1 MILPEEQELVR
12 LEAEQA
18 ELEEQVA
25 TAELILETTKTET
38 AQFQRRYYETVGRL
52 YVQLDE
58 LDALIAK
65 VKAGL
70 SPNNAVAQA
79 HAQTTAQQ
87 AKQSAEEAGVIE
99 SQPAP
104 PLEITPELKHAF
116 RKAAKLIHPDR
127 ATTELERLRRTEVMA
142 KVNLAYETG
151 NQQEIERLIIEFGQ
165 DPEAISGEDIASRI
179 VKAIR
184 RIAQLRRRM
193 GETQQEMEALLETAV
208 FQLKKTVE
216 ETEAMGGDPLGDLTR
231 KITQELSERKVQL
244 EMAKL

>member
-1 MILPEEQELVR
+1 MILPEEKELTR
-12 LEAEQA
+12 LEDEQA
-18 ELEEQVA
+18 ALEEQVA
-25 TAELILETTKTET
+25 SAELVLETIKTET

-70 SPNNAVAQA
+70 SPNDAAVQA
-79 HAQTTAQQ
+79 HAQAAAQQ
-87 AKQSAEEAGVIE
+87 AKQSAEEAGLVE

-104 PLEITPELKHAF
+104 ALEITPELKHAF

-127 ATTELERLRRTEVMA
+127 ATTEPERLRRTEIMA
-142 KVNLAYETG
+142 RVNVAYETG
-151 NQQEIERLIIEFGQ
+151 NQKEIERLIIEFGQ
-165 DPEAISGEDIASRI
+165 DPEAIAGEDTASRL

-193 GETQQEMEALLETAV
+193 GEAQQETEALQQTDISH
-208 FQLKKTVE
+208 LKKTIE
-216 ETEAMGGDPLGDLTR
+216 ETEAMGGDPLGDLSR
-231 KITQELSERKVQL
+231 KIMQQLSERKIQL
-244 EMAKL
+244 EMARL